1 MASRWHRRSATT
13 IRTSPL
19 FSPAATTTWC
29 KRRKTGSRFCA
40 NRSSYRLWTSP
51 FVKLSNAAQRG
62 MTASACCNSRAG
74 AAPAGGNECGEPA
87 RADADS
93 HNHASEPSF
102 GCPRCSSCGEQRE
115 PTVSFIV
122 LREQQNGP
130 ACGEHSD
137 PNQVE
142 VDPSPSQKIDACPV
156 VDDE

>member
-1 MASRWHRRSATT
+1 MVSRWHRRSATT

-19 FSPAATTTWC
+19 FLPAATTTWC

-74 AAPAGGNECGEPA
+74 AARAGGNECGEPA
-87 RADADS
+87 RVDADS

-102 GCPRCSSCGEQRE
+102 GFPRCSSCGEQRE

-122 LREQQNGP
+122 LRERQY
-130 ACGEHSD
+130 ARSWGEDHQREKVNAKQF
-137 PNQVE
+137 P
-142 VDPSPSQKIDACPV
+142 
-156 VDDE
+156 